1 MSVYNDMN
9 VSESVVCL
17 NVDGS
22 LCLAFTMRNGI
33 VVGFIVICLSL
44 YLVESGLL
52 SNFLP
57 PNGSIDVVLGG
68 KVIIYMIDLRS
79 CHLRRNHESVFV
91 GKYTFRTPPVVE
103 FLRP

>member
-1 MSVYNDMN
+1 M
-9 VSESVVCL
+9 

-22 LCLAFTMRNGI
+22 LCLVFIMKDGI
-33 VVGFIVICLSL
+33 VVGLIVICLGVCI
-44 YLVESGLL
+44 VESGLL

-68 KVIIYMIDLRS
+68 KVNIYMIDLRS

>member
-1 MSVYNDMN
+1 M
-9 VSESVVCL
+9 L

-22 LCLAFTMRNGI
+22 LYLVSTMKHGI
-33 VVGFIVICLSL
+33 VASFVVVCAAVCI
-44 YLVESGLL
+44 VESGLL

-68 KVIIYMIDLRS
+68 KVNIYMIDLRS
-79 CHLRRNHESVFV
+79 CHLKGNHESVFV
-91 GKYTFRTPPVVE
+91 GIYTFRPPPVVE

>member
-1 MSVYNDMN
+1 M
-9 VSESVVCL
+9 L

-22 LCLAFTMRNGI
+22 LCLAVTMRNGI
-33 VVGFIVICLSL
+33 VAGLIVVCFGLC
-44 YLVESGLL
+44 LVESGLL

-68 KVIIYMIDLRS
+68 KVNICMFCLRS
-79 CHLRRNHESVFV
+79 CHLRRNYASVFV
-91 GKYTFRTPPVVE
+91 GIHIFRTPPVVE